1 MWERSHK
8 ELVAD
13 LEGMHVTGVFESRP
27 TLSGLRR
34 LRRCPSMYLPLE
46 EPDCPS
52 VLAGVFAGAVM
63 REVDGESW
71 LDLPGSDGIQELL
84 GRWTI
89 HCVPQSHRGD
99 PVLRVSPFYA
109 ALVAHLMPPHS
120 RERILSVQI
129 AGGCPFLAVVYW
141 QMAMNRR
148 FMRYMPFH
156 DALPFGCSKATF
168 FRRGW
173 RRKELWR
180 IASCTM
186 GITGVAPRLR
196 ALMVR
201 WFEARAA
208 ERQWRGRSVE
218 GTAVVHPDAAPP
230 ANEGHL
236 LTGV

>member
-109 ALVAHLMPPHS
+109 ALAVHLMPPHS
-120 RERILSVQI
+120 RKRILSVKR

-168 FRRGW
+168 FRRRW
-173 RRKELWR
+173 RRRELWR
-180 IASCTM
+180 HACAM

-196 ALMVR
+196 DLMVR

-218 GTAVVHPDAAPP
+218 DAAVQHTHASPLPDA
-230 ANEGHL
+230 GHL
-236 LTGV
+236 LAGV